1 VYIRKLSLRFSSVFL
16 FLILALLYFT
26 LKLVCIQFFRSAYL
40 TSLAN
45 KQHNNSIKLEPIR
58 GTIYDR
64 KLRPLALNIAVY
76 SLYANPRIMKPEQKE
91 KAIQALAPI
100 LNMPLDDLRERFDKK
115 KYFVWLA
122 RKLPVD
128 KVEEI
133 KAMKL
138 RGLDF
143 MKESKRY
150 YPNQSLGAHLI
161 GFAGMD
167 NQGLEG
173 LELLNDKYLKGEFG
187 WAQILQDAKQRQ
199 LLIEKNY
206 VPPKDG
212 FSLVLTID
220 ETIQYIAE
228 RALDRG
234 MKQFNAKAATII
246 VMDPK
251 TGEILAMAN
260 RPTYNLAEVANSD
273 VEHRT
278 NRGIAFVYEPGSVFK
293 IVTASA
299 ALEEGVFKE
308 TDKIFCENGEYR
320 VANHTLHD
328 HDPLGTLTFSEVIE
342 KSSNIGTVKIA
353 QKLGPNKIYEYGKR
367 FHFGSKTGIDLE
379 GEVGGNLKPVSQWS
393 KTSIGAVPIGQE
405 VTVTPLQ
412 LVAAISAIA
421 NDGVFMKPFVVKYI
435 KDNKDELINA
445 IEPQQV
451 GERAISPET
460 AARMKVILSKVV
472 ETGTAKKAQIPGVT
486 VAGKT
491 GTAQKVVNGTYSHGS
506 FYASFMGFAPVENPR
521 LAAIVVFDE
530 PHPVYYGGSVAAPIF
545 QEVISNALKYLD
557 ANQPGN

>member
-1 VYIRKLSLRFSSVFL
+1 MYIRKLSLRFSSVFL
-16 FLILALLYFT
+16 FLILALLFFS
-26 LKLVCIQFFRSAYL
+26 LKLICIQFFRSAYL

-45 KQHNNSIKLEPIR
+45 RQHNNSIKLEPIR

-76 SLYANPRIMKPEQKE
+76 SLYANPRIMKKEQKE
-91 KAIQALAPI
+91 KAIEALVPL
-100 LNMPLDDLRERFDKK
+100 LNIPVDELRERFDKK

-122 RKLPVD
+122 RKLPMD

-133 KAMKL
+133 KALKL

-161 GFAGMD
+161 GFAGVD

-173 LELLNDKYLKGEFG
+173 LELLNDKYLKGEYG

-212 FSLVLTID
+212 LSLVLTID

-228 RALDRG
+228 RALDKG
-234 MKQFNAKAATII
+234 MKEFHAKAATII

-260 RPTYNLAEVANSD
+260 RPTYNLAEVATSD
-273 VEHRT
+273 IEART
-278 NRGIAFVYEPGSVFK
+278 NRGIAYVYEPGSVFK
-293 IVTASA
+293 IVTAAA
-299 ALEEGVFKE
+299 ALEEGKFKE
-308 TDKIFCENGEYR
+308 TDKVFCENGEYR
-320 VANHTLHD
+320 VANHILHD

-353 QKLGPNKIYEYGKR
+353 QKLGPNTIYKYGKL
-367 FHFGSKTGIDLE
+367 FHFGDKTGIDLE
-379 GEVGGNLKPVSQWS
+379 GEVAGTFKPVSQWS
-393 KTSIGAVPIGQE
+393 KTTIGAVPMGQE

-412 LVAAISAIA
+412 LLSAISSIA
-421 NDGVFMKPFVVKYI
+421 NDGVMMKPFVVKYI
-435 KDNKDELINA
+435 KDNKDELIKA
-445 IEPQQV
+445 VESQP
-451 GERAISPET
+451 GDRAISAET
-460 AARMKVILSKVV
+460 AQRMKAILTRVV
-472 ETGTAKKAQIPGVT
+472 ENGTAKKARIPGVT

-491 GTAQKVVNGTYSHGS
+491 GTAQKVVNGTYSHGN

-530 PHPVYYGGSVAAPIF
+530 PHPLYYGGSVAAPVF

-557 ANQPGN
+557 ANQPGS

>member
-16 FLILALLYFT
+16 FLILSLLFFS
-26 LKLVCIQFFRSAYL
+26 LKLIFIQLFRSAHL
-40 TSLAN
+40 TSLAE

-64 KLRPLALNIAVY
+64 QLRPLALNIAVY
-76 SLYANPRIMKPEQKE
+76 SLYANPRVMKPEVKE
-91 KAIQALAPI
+91 KAVEALAPL
-100 LNMPLDDLRERFDKK
+100 LNLSKDSLRERLNKK

-128 KVEEI
+128 AIEKI
-133 KAMKL
+133 KALKI

-161 GFAGMD
+161 GFAGID

-173 LELLNDKYLKGEFG
+173 LELLNDQHLRGEAG

-228 RALDRG
+228 RALDKA
-234 MKQFNAKAATII
+234 MKQHNAKSATII
-246 VMDPK
+246 VLDPR

-260 RPTYNLAEVANSD
+260 RPTYNLAEVSTSNL
-273 VEHRT
+273 ENRT
-278 NRGIAFVYEPGSVFK
+278 NRGIAYVYEPGSVFK

-299 ALEEGVFKE
+299 ALEEETFTE

-320 VANHTLHD
+320 VASHTLHD
-328 HDPLGTLTFSEVIE
+328 HHPNGTLTFSEVFE

-353 QKLGPNKIYEYGKR
+353 QKLGPDKIYEYGKR
-367 FHFGSKTGIDLE
+367 FHFGEKIGIDLE
-379 GEVGGNLKPVSQWS
+379 GEVGGVFKKPSQWS
-393 KTSIGAVPIGQE
+393 KVTISAVPMGHE
-405 VTVTPLQ
+405 VAVTPLQ
-412 LVAAISAIA
+412 LVAAIAAIA
-421 NDGVFMKPFVVKYI
+421 NDGVYMKPFVLKYI
-435 KDNKDELINA
+435 KDNKDELIRDVQPQVVSQVVSAQTAQRVKA
-445 IEPQQV
+445 ILA
-451 GERAISPET
+451 RA
-460 AARMKVILSKVV
+460 V
-472 ETGTAKKAQIPGVT
+472 ENGTGKQAKINGVT

-491 GTAQKVVNGTYSHGS
+491 GTAQKVINGLHSHDK
-506 FYASFMGFAPVENPR
+506 FYATFIGFAPVEKPR
-521 LAAIVVFDE
+521 LAAVVVFDE
-530 PHPVYYGGSVAAPIF
+530 PHPQHFGGTVAAPVF
-545 QEVISNALKYLD
+545 QEVIGDALKYVETQGL
-557 ANQPGN
+557 